1 MNIQELYNEIDKQYN
16 LYISEE
22 GANAD
27 ILHIL
32 WDTIRNYKKVFE
44 DPNYINYYQKMASI
58 MLHRI
63 DGVVIHNNIKQKY
76 TISDGV
82 VRVQII

>member
-1 MNIQELYNEIDKQYN
+1 MSIQELYDEIDNQYN

-22 GANAD
+22 GADAD
-27 ILHIL
+27 TLHML
-32 WDTIRNYKKVFE
+32 WGAMNNYKKVYE
-44 DPNYINYYQKMASI
+44 NPNYIDYYQKIANI
-58 MLHRI
+58 ILHRI
-63 DGVVIHNNIKQKY
+63 GGVVIHNNIKQKY